1 MMNIKKFEDFV
12 KETAYSNIGAVGM
25 TGTAGPIGMTGSSY
39 VSGMTGS
46 PIISKD
52 KYRDIRLNEILFVPA
67 I

>member
-1 MMNIKKFEDFV
+1 MMNIKKFQDFV
-12 KETAYSNIGAVGM
+12 KETAYSNIVAV
-25 TGTAGPIGMTGSSY
+25 GMTGSSY

-52 KYRDIRLNEILFVPA
+52 KYRDIRLNEILFGPA